1 VLKPTTVPDVQFAV
15 RQHPRLLPRGGGTK
29 PALSTAADGVPTLDL
44 SGLSGVLEYEPAE
57 FTFTALSGTPVSVVR
72 DLLSRQGQYLPFDP
86 PLVERGATLGGTVAA
101 GLSGP
106 GRCRYG
112 GVRDFILGVRFVEG
126 SGELVR
132 GGAKVVKNAAGF
144 DFPKLMVGSLGNLG
158 VLVELSFKVFPLP
171 SAHVSVQRTF
181 ASMEEAV
188 EALRRVYTSPLDM
201 DALDLVTEE
210 DGRASLWLRL
220 AGMPEALAQRADHVC
235 ELLGGGDRR
244 EGEPEE
250 GFWTEARE
258 FSWVPATWTLVKV
271 PLTPARI
278 SIAETLRGVSP
289 IRRYSA
295 AGNVGWLA
303 TPESPQALDT
313 ALRSAGLSGLTIFGP
328 PGKARLGV
336 RTGEAFER
344 RVKSVLDPSGKFG
357 EV

>member
-1 VLKPTTVPDVQFAV
+1 MLKPTAIPEVQDAV

-29 PALSTAADGVPTLDL
+29 PALSTAPEGVPTLDL
-44 SGLSGVLEYEPAE
+44 SDLSGVMEYEPAE
-57 FTFTALSGTPVSVVR
+57 FTFTALSGTRVSTVR

-112 GVRDFILGVRFVEG
+112 GVRDFVLGVRFVDG

-132 GGAKVVKNAAGF
+132 GGGKVVKNAAGF

-158 VLVELSFKVFPLP
+158 VLVELTFKVFPLP
-171 SAHVSVQRTF
+171 SARVSIQLAF

-188 EALRRVYTSPLDM
+188 EVLRRVYISPLDM
-201 DALDLVTEE
+201 DALDLVPEE

-220 AGMPEALAQRADHVC
+220 AGLPEALAQRSDHVR
-235 ELLGGGDRR
+235 ELLGGGELR
-244 EGEPEE
+244 EGEAEE

-278 SIAETLRGVSP
+278 SIVESLRGAFP
-289 IRRYSA
+289 LRRYSA

-303 TPESPQALDT
+303 SAESPQALDR
-313 ALRSAGLSGLTIFGP
+313 ALGGAGLSGLAIFGP
-328 PGKARLGV
+328 PGKVRLGV
-336 RTGEAFER
+336 RTGEEFER
-344 RVKSVLDPSGKFG
+344 RVKSVFDPAGKFG
-357 EV
+357 EA